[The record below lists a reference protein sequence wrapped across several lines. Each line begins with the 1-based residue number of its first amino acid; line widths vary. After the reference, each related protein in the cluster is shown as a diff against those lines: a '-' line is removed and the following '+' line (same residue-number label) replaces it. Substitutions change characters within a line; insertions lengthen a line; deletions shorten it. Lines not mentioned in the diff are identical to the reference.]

1 MDKVGLKL
9 KRILVKDLPKKLGG
23 NIQMKQ
29 FRDRMIA
36 DRDKF
41 NRFRRQRG
49 FMWFWLTDPL
59 HFFLV
64 LEVAIA
70 DVSGKSI
77 NFEAIVKLLPSSLGS
92 RSTVAT
98 VLDDFVA
105 RKYMCKKVGKDK
117 RERVYTICPEA
128 MKVLQEW
135 YMSGDF
141 SLKAVS

>member
-1 MDKVGLKL
+1 
-9 KRILVKDLPKKLGG
+9 
-23 NIQMKQ
+23 MKQ
-29 FRDRMIA
+29 FKDRMIA

-70 DVSGKSI
+70 NASSKSI
-77 NFEAIVKLLPSSLGS
+77 NFETIVKLLPSSLGS
-92 RSTVAT
+92 RSTVAS
-98 VLDDFVA
+98 VLEDFVA
-105 RKYMCKKVGKDK
+105 RGYMCKKVGKDK
-117 RERVYTICPEA
+117 RQRVYTICPEA
-128 MKVLQEW
+128 SKVLEEW